1 MGTILKIVMKIELN
15 PSTFNPKQSLIKNKK
30 STELSH
36 QLWYKLENYSA
47 FLIKAATNPNTCY
60 VLGVKT
66 NELNNIERVVL
77 LPEELIELFYQL
89 PNYEHNLAKIF
100 AKSHINC
107 EQKFM

>member
-1 MGTILKIVMKIELN
+1 M
-15 PSTFNPKQSLIKNKK
+15 IKNKK

-36 QLWYKLENYSA
+36 QLWYKLETYLA
-47 FLIKAATNPNTCY
+47 FLIKAATNPNTYY

-77 LPEELIELFYQL
+77 LPEELTELFYQL
-89 PNYEHNLAKIF
+89 PNYEHNEAKIF

-107 EQKFM
+107 EQKFMRLHRGFNYRVIILNLVYELTVA